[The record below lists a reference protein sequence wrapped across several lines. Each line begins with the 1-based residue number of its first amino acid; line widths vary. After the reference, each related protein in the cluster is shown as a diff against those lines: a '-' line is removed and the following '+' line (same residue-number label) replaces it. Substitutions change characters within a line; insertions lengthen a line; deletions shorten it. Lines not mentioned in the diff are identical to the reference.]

1 MADAELLIDEETGE
15 ELIIT
20 ATGEPPLSDHEK
32 ERFARCKEIINA
44 GIVSFII
51 VGAAIKEVI
60 EKRYFRAEYTS
71 VEDWAK
77 DTFDM
82 GRKRVYQ
89 LAWAAEVVIDDLQ
102 IDIDEIKN
110 DSQKLSKILDSR
122 QAPKNEAQAAAL
134 LRAPKEER
142 AAIWQKTVEKYG
154 DKVTAK
160 CVTNVIRDEIG
171 VRLEDKRQ
179 KAKREPSEEKKGP
192 HKPFTDAFDE
202 FWRQV
207 NAAYMDDWKKVP
219 KKDVVKRLELILD
232 YIKNH

>member
-20 ATGEPPLSDHEK
+20 ATGEPPLSPLEEAEYEQDRETV
-32 ERFARCKEIINA
+32 INNL
-44 GIVSFII
+44 GTFVK
-51 VGAAIKEVI
+51 VGLALKRIKE
-60 EKRYFRAEYTS
+60 KRFYRAKYTTFEACVKDLFDLASRRAQQMMQAAS
-71 VEDWAK
+71 VMALLESEMRPDAK
-77 DTFDM
+77 D
-82 GRKRVYQ
+82 
-89 LAWAAEVVIDDLQ
+89 
-102 IDIDEIKN
+102 
-110 DSQKLSKILDSR
+110 LSHYAGHPVL
-122 QAPKNEAQAAAL
+122 PKNEEQARAL
-134 LRAPKEER
+134 LRAPEEER

-171 VRLEDKRQ
+171 AGLEEKRQ
-179 KAKREPSEEKKGP
+179 KAKREPSEEKKEP
-192 HKPFTDAFDE
+192 HKPFMDAFDE